1 MIDVG
6 TFVAWESSTSG
17 ITYKGR
23 VQERREIDSTV
34 VLRIKVAGKY
44 ETEGDAISP
53 SIDVPESACRVL
65 LKKKEA
71 QE

>member
-6 TFVAWESSTSG
+6 TFVAWESPTSG

-23 VQERREIDSTV
+23 VQERREIDGNV
-34 VLRIKVAGKY
+34 VLRIMVAGKY
-44 ETEGDAISP
+44 ETEGDAI
-53 SIDVPESACRVL
+53 VPESACRVL
-65 LKKKEA
+65 MKKTKP